1 MLNQS
6 LYYTIRYFE
15 ANTKSRGEW

>member
-6 LYYTIRYFE
+6 LYYKIR
-15 ANTKSRGEW
+15 